1 MATNPDCMSMAV
13 IGAGAWGTALANAA
27 ARAQLPGNAMPPQV
41 ALWGRDAAHMTA
53 MKRLRE
59 NARFLPGAMLEDNVA
74 PSSDPQVLADA
85 DAVLL
90 VIPAQQIRLALD
102 GLRAQLSR
110 ARLPVIICAKGIE
123 RGTGQFMSDVVREML
138 PEAIPAVLS
147 GPSFATDVAHG
158 LPTAVVLAAD
168 DEQLAARLAL
178 RLSGSTLRIYHS
190 NDMRGVE
197 IGGAAKN
204 VLAIACGI
212 VMGRGLGESAR
223 AALVARGFAEMVRF
237 ASAFGADPATLMGLS
252 GLGDLVLTSGS
263 AQSRNFAFGQALGA
277 GASVESASGG
287 KLTEGAA
294 TASVLLDRALQA
306 GVDMP
311 VAAAVAA
318 ILDGKLSI
326 DDAIDELM
334 MRPLRREC

>member
-1 MATNPDCMSMAV
+1 MTSSPDYTSIAV
-13 IGAGAWGTALANAA
+13 IGAGAWGSALANAA
-27 ARAQLPGNAMPPQV
+27 ARAQFPDDAIPPQV
-41 ALWGRDAAHMTA
+41 PLWGRNAAEMTA
-53 MKRLRE
+53 MAHSRQ
-59 NARFLPGAMLEDNVA
+59 NARFLPGAILESNVA
-74 PSSDPQVLADA
+74 PSSDPDVLAGA

-90 VIPAQQIRLALD
+90 VVPAQQIRPALT

-110 ARLPVIICAKGIE
+110 PGLPVIICAKGIE
-123 RGTGQFMSDVVREML
+123 RSTGQFMSDVVRETL
-138 PEAIPAVLS
+138 PGAVPAVLS
-147 GPSFATDVAHG
+147 GPSFAMDVAHG

-168 DEQLAARLAL
+168 NEALAARLAQ

-190 NDMRGVE
+190 TDMRGVE

-223 AALVARGFAEMVRF
+223 AALVARGFAEMARF
-237 ASAFGADPATLMGLS
+237 ASAFGAESATLMGLS
-252 GLGDLVLTSGS
+252 GLGDLVLTCGS
-263 AQSRNFAFGQALGA
+263 AQSRNFAFGHALGA
-277 GASVESASGG
+277 GASVESASSG

-294 TASVLLDRALQA
+294 TAAVLLKRARDA

-318 ILDGKLSI
+318 ILDGNLSI
-326 DDAIDELM
+326 DDAIDALM